1 MVFFYQFGIL
11 VVIIGAVL
19 FLLFYKVFIKIG
31 RLFDN
36 RIQKIKKEIGRDEE

>member
-11 VVIIGAVL
+11 VVIIGIVL

-31 RLFDN
+31 RLFN
-36 RIQKIKKEIGRDEE
+36 NHIKNIKKEIGRDEE